1 MNFDVRTLC
10 QNVNK
15 SAHLAILQWT
25 DTHQKLVEV
34 FCNLLQAISSIMG
47 IRGISMRVNMQ
58 AISLS

>member
-34 FCNLLQAISSIMG
+34 FCMQAISSILG